1 MSVHI
6 LKKEEGGNLITT
18 SLDEAVLP
26 RELQMLKAFLPFLP
40 APAQKMLAIY
50 IKWTELQNT
59 IAYFNQHPPVQKSL
73 DGGNLMEFMK
83 GIVPPE
89 EQAQMEQ
96 FADMF
101 EHMDLYQE
109 MFEGFAPKE
118 GDT

>member
-1 MSVHI
+1 M
-6 LKKEEGGNLITT
+6 T

-83 GIVPPE
+83 GIVPQE